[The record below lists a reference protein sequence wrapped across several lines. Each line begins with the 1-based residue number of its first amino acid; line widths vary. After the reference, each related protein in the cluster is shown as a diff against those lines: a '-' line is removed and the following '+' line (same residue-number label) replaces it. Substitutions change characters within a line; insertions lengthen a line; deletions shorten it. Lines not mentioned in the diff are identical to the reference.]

1 MLGHSAVIYLI
12 ILSHK
17 TLKNIVKTDETEGS
31 YYSAAERADIKT
43 MTH

>member
-12 ILSHK
+12 SHK

>member
-1 MLGHSAVIYLI
+1 MLDHSAVIYLI
-12 ILSHK
+12 SHK

>member
-1 MLGHSAVIYLI
+1 MLGHSAGTYLI
-12 ILSHK
+12 SHK

>member
-12 ILSHK
+12 SHK
-17 TLKNIVKTDETEGS
+17 TLKSIVKTDETEGS

-43 MTH
+43 ITH